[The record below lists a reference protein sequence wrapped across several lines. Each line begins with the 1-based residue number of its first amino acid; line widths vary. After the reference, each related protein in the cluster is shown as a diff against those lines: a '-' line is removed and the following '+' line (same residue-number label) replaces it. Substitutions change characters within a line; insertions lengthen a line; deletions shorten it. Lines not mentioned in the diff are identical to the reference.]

1 VENKS
6 PAKSFEDL
14 VVWQKAHQFVLGIY
28 KITENFP
35 KSEIYGITSQL
46 RRAAVSVPANITE
59 GFKKRGIPDKKR
71 YMNIAQG
78 SLEESHYYLILIK
91 DLKFIAES
99 DFVNLVQAAD
109 EIGKMLN
116 VYSQKIGS
124 YNS

>member
-1 VENKS
+1 MENRR

-14 VVWQKAHQFVLGIY
+14 IVWQRAHQFVLDIY

-35 KSEIYGITSQL
+35 KSEMYGITSQL
-46 RRAAVSVPANITE
+46 RRSAVSVPAN
-59 GFKKRGIPDKKR
+59 
-71 YMNIAQG
+71 
-78 SLEESHYYLILIK
+78 
-91 DLKFIAES
+91 IAES

>member
-1 VENKS
+1 VENRR

-14 VVWQKAHQFVLGIY
+14 IVWQRAHQFVLAIY

-35 KSEIYGITSQL
+35 KSGMYGITSQL
-46 RRAAVSVPANITE
+46 RRSAVSVPAN
-59 GFKKRGIPDKKR
+59 
-71 YMNIAQG
+71 
-78 SLEESHYYLILIK
+78 
-91 DLKFIAES
+91 IAES

>member
-1 VENKS
+1 MENRR

-14 VVWQKAHQFVLGIY
+14 IVWQRAHQFVLAIY

-35 KSEIYGITSQL
+35 KSGMYGITSQL
-46 RRAAVSVPANITE
+46 RRSAVSVPAN
-59 GFKKRGIPDKKR
+59 
-71 YMNIAQG
+71 
-78 SLEESHYYLILIK
+78 
-91 DLKFIAES
+91 IAES